1 MFLLQ
6 LVYMLGRI
14 KHILK
19 YFFYA
24 IMALFFIGVIF
35 ILSPKV
41 KAADSDHLVI
51 NEIYPVPDTKCNDV
65 VSPNCKK
72 EWVEIFNPTD
82 SDVNLSSFAL
92 YDEAGNT
99 KPLSGNI
106 VAGDYYIYYNSSGW
120 LNNSD
125 EVVYLK
131 SIRSLEISDII
142 DQAEYASCSSQKSLQ
157 RIPNGIDTDND
168 QTDFRILVPTPGE
181 ENILPTYSDQIIIN
195 EIVPHPATSSSDEFI
210 ELYNFGISDVDL
222 SGWQID
228 DIAGGGSS
236 PYTIPTGTII
246 LVGKYLTFYNSID
259 HISLNDSGDS
269 ARLIDPNGDE
279 KSATSY
285 LSSDRGQSYSKFDS
299 GWQWTTKPTPLAKN
313 LLIVEV
319 AAQDPDV
326 QIIETDISS
335 ARNLPDEE
343 TVQVTGII
351 SVTPGKLSSQYF
363 YIQDDNSGI
372 QIYNYNK
379 DFPNLTQGD
388 QIQVIGE
395 LGTTNNEKRI
405 KISLASD
412 IIILS
417 THPPPEAKKTT
428 ISEIGENL
436 EGKYIS
442 VIGTVTKTSGNTFF
456 IHGSGEIQV
465 SIREGTDIEKPRM
478 KVGDKVQIA
487 GILSQYKD
495 NYRILPITQNDVKI
509 ISSAKLAKSGPTPI
523 LALITSFIITWII
536 SVLQQRKRKSLR
548 RNFST

>member
-1 MFLLQ
+1 
-6 LVYMLGRI
+6 
-14 KHILK
+14 
-19 YFFYA
+19 
-24 IMALFFIGVIF
+24 
-35 ILSPKV
+35 
-41 KAADSDHLVI
+41 
-51 NEIYPVPDTKCNDV
+51 
-65 VSPNCKK
+65 
-72 EWVEIFNPTD
+72 
-82 SDVNLSSFAL
+82 
-92 YDEAGNT
+92 
-99 KPLSGNI
+99 
-106 VAGDYYIYYNSSGW
+106 
-120 LNNSD
+120 
-125 EVVYLK
+125 
-131 SIRSLEISDII
+131 
-142 DQAEYASCSSQKSLQ
+142 
-157 RIPNGIDTDND
+157 
-168 QTDFRILVPTPGE
+168 
-181 ENILPTYSDQIIIN
+181 
-195 EIVPHPATSSSDEFI
+195 
-210 ELYNFGISDVDL
+210 
-222 SGWQID
+222 
-228 DIAGGGSS
+228 
-236 PYTIPTGTII
+236 
-246 LVGKYLTFYNSID
+246 
-259 HISLNDSGDS
+259 
-269 ARLIDPNGDE
+269 
-279 KSATSY
+279 
-285 LSSDRGQSYSKFDS
+285 
-299 GWQWTTKPTPLAKN
+299 
-313 LLIVEV
+313 
-319 AAQDPDV
+319 PDV

-343 TVQVTGII
+343 AVQVTGII